1 MQWGG
6 SISLLLLRHQ
16 HCILFGTSSFF
27 LQHFPLCTDRAAAL
41 RFTSFRRQTL
51 HTEIL
56 GKHGQKGTQSMNTL
70 GRLSPSALRGGEPS
84 MPRPVSSGR
93 ETDVK
98 MSVQLK
104 MVTNH
109 ETALLRGE
117 ESSPCPVR
125 IPLLSWSSERCSQKA
140 PFVVSGS
147 QHSTSCFIICAFAT
161 ELC

>member
-1 MQWGG
+1 
-6 SISLLLLRHQ
+6 
-16 HCILFGTSSFF
+16 
-27 LQHFPLCTDRAAAL
+27 
-41 RFTSFRRQTL
+41 
-51 HTEIL
+51 
-56 GKHGQKGTQSMNTL
+56 
-70 GRLSPSALRGGEPS
+70 
-84 MPRPVSSGR
+84 
-93 ETDVK
+93 

-147 QHSTSCFIICAFAT
+147 QHSTSCFIYVPLLQSFAEPYHWRVNYILVTVPGMLWAGNTQQRLEKHKNLWFFGELVHVQLLAVNWLLWSSTAVKCSWVRALQYKSVVISAFFHLLIVT
-161 ELC
+161 PTRHLYVGGR